1 MSGPLL
7 DGPPPNAHDRWSA
20 HASLV
25 AQSGGLAT
33 VELSFRN
40 QALGPLPA
48 VRMTISWKPGMEARD
63 VEALAL
69 QLAGQSLA
77 FLSRACLDAAAA
89 KTA

>member
-1 MSGPLL
+1 LSSAPL
-7 DGPPPNAHDRWSA
+7 DGPPPNAHDRWAASA
-20 HASLV
+20 RLV
-25 AQSGGLAT
+25 SHSGGLAT

-40 QALGPLPA
+40 QALGALPA
-48 VRMTISWKPGMEARD
+48 VRVTITWKPGMEARD

-77 FLSRACLDAAAA
+77 YLSRACLDAATA